1 MRENSKMEI
10 NKIKLGLASAVVAL
24 GLTGCF
30 TSKPD
35 ISGVWVPEHTPKSEF
50 FYSYYVIS
58 EADKQGSFPVKKV
71 NYQIQN
77 MNQYNPA
84 KLPKFTGESSGVL
97 TFVKD
102 DTYCYEGSLASD
114 CFVYSDGKLRKS
126 DTQNFFL
133 KTSKNPPEIPVI
145 R

>member
-10 NKIKLGLASAVVAL
+10 NKIKVAL
-24 GLTGCF
+24 TTALFSLSLTGCF

-35 ISGVWVPEHTPKSEF
+35 IAGIWIPEHTPKSEF
-50 FYSYYVIS
+50 FYTYYEIS
-58 EADKQGSFPVKKV
+58 KADAQDNYPIKKF

-77 MNQYNPA
+77 MNPYNPA
-84 KLPKFTGESSGVL
+84 KLPKLNGTTSGVL

-102 DTYCYEGSLASD
+102 DTYCYESSLATD
-114 CFVYSDGKLRKS
+114 CFVYSDGKLRKA
-126 DTQNFFL
+126 DTQKVFL
-133 KTSKNPPEIPVI
+133 MTSKNPPEIPVI